1 MPSTFNPLKSSK
13 FVNVAIQKPYT
24 HMIII
29 DIYVG
34 FIFDSTFNLK
44 FSQSLI
50 ITIYINTIN
59 DLYRL
64 HSLKL
69 RKFVQCKNLL
79 QWQVGRISWTSTLRT
94 YLPAVCKLSS
104 AAFASLQVD
113 RTSSWN
119 EPRGWIYFL
128 KCSFSSSF
136 KLAFFND
143 LFDNRREFMSG

>member
-1 MPSTFNPLKSSK
+1 M
-13 FVNVAIQKPYT
+13 NVTIQKPYT

-69 RKFVQCKNLL
+69 N
-79 QWQVGRISWTSTLRT
+79 G
-94 YLPAVCKLSS
+94 
-104 AAFASLQVD
+104 SLY
-113 RTSSWN
+113 N
-119 EPRGWIYFL
+119 AKIYSNG
-128 KCSFSSSF
+128 KW
-136 KLAFFND
+136 
-143 LFDNRREFMSG
+143 EE